1 MPVLKDRAFS
11 DRSRNICLKHEMPLW
26 AIGVAN
32 ADKESVKKYF
42 ICFNNSFVSLVNIR
56 HEESQSPP

>member
-26 AIGVAN
+26 ATGIAN
-32 ADKESVKKYF
+32 ADEESVK
-42 ICFNNSFVSLVNIR
+42 NTLFVAITTLLV
-56 HEESQSPP
+56 